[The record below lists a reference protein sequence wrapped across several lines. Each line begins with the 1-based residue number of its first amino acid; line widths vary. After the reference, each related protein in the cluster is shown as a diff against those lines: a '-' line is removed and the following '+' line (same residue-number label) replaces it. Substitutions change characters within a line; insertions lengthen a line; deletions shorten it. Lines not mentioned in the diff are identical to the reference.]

1 MNSHLEAPNLL
12 VELHLLFLLLPVVA
26 GPIAVEERV
35 PRIQQL
41 TLSLADLSGMHA
53 VLTGQFVDRL
63 EPLRGFQSQ
72 LKLELGTVS
81 GASL

>member
-1 MNSHLEAPNLL
+1 MLI
-12 VELHLLFLLLPVVA
+12 ELHLLFLLLPVAA

-41 TLSLADLSGMHA
+41 ALPLADLRGMHA

-63 EPLRGFQSQ
+63 EPLRGFHGQ
-72 LKLELGTVS
+72 LELELGTVS
-81 GASL
+81 GAFL